1 MGLPWYLF
9 NMRFMSACPTQAEL
23 PLSSPHDADGLATKG
38 EGAYKYQVTLARLLL
53 ATNLCGP
60 AIRMTVQRI
69 DPTPSHSKAS
79 AVSGPCGCE
88 QCFSCP
94 QIDPGSPRRA
104 PKTLEVKSGGS
115 RAASLVGFL
124 KSREGQLGI
133 LSMVMLIF
141 QGTAL
146 SLTLRFSRYANL
158 HCPMSLLCRRQF
170 LLGNIIGLLSHSS
183 SAGLT
188 GS

>member
-1 MGLPWYLF
+1 MHFSPCRTPAAHQSHAL
-9 NMRFMSACPTQAEL
+9 PTQWTQSRPAARPMLCWNTVLEL
-23 PLSSPHDADGLATKG
+23 YL
-38 EGAYKYQVTLARLLL
+38 
-53 ATNLCGP
+53 
-60 AIRMTVQRI
+60 
-69 DPTPSHSKAS
+69 
-79 AVSGPCGCE
+79 
-88 QCFSCP
+88 SCP

-146 SLTLRFSRYANL
+146 SLTLRFSRCAKPPL
-158 HCPMSLLCRRQF
+158 AQQPPGCQRCSDAACCTVPPSHLLA
-170 LLGNIIGLLSHSS
+170 GNSS
-183 SAGLT
+183 VEE
-188 GS
+188 